1 MNMAST
7 KVRGITIELGAD
19 TTGLSKAL
27 KDVNT
32 EIGKTQK
39 ELKDVNRL
47 LKLDPKNTEL
57 LEQKQRL
64 LGDRIGETE
73 TKLEA
78 LKKAQSEMGDELK
91 KTEEGQ
97 AQYDALQREI
107 ISCEQELKNLQKQ
120 AIESNEALV
129 RISEAGEKLQN
140 VGNSVAKVG
149 DSLTR
154 NVTMPVV
161 AAGTAITKVA
171 GDFEQQMSKV
181 SAIAQAYGDDLTALE
196 DNAISLSKET
206 RFSATEI
213 AQAYEYMGMAGW
225 KTNQILEGTP
235 GILDLATAS
244 GEELATVSDIVT
256 DGLTAFGLKAE
267 DTSHFVNVLAEAARS
282 SNTNVS
288 MMGESFKYVGP
299 VAGSMGYSIDDV
311 AVALGLMANSGIKA
325 SQAGTSL
332 RNMLQRMAKPTKE
345 SQTAM
350 DELGLTLTDGNGNM
364 LSMMDI
370 LKQLRKGMSG
380 LMMPIEDF
388 NSEMQE
394 LDEAL
399 EAGELTEKKY
409 SEAVEELSRKA
420 YGAEGAEKARAAAML
435 GGARAMSALMAIAGA
450 TEEDFN
456 GLAESIQNAS
466 QTMVRTTDGAIM
478 PMDEALAQGKEIAE
492 EFNGTAAAMAGTME
506 NTTQSQMK
514 MFVNQLQALAIQLGE
529 TLLPMITK
537 VVERLG
543 EWVESFSKMS
553 PETQEMIVKLAL
565 LAAALGPILSIGG
578 RLMSGIGGI
587 MKIMP
592 QLASSIASVTGGLS
606 AGATSLG
613 AMLGPIAAVVA
624 AIGVLVAA
632 FIHLWQTNEE
642 FRNNITATWNEIKAA
657 FDNFGQGIVDRLN
670 AMGFEFE
677 DFTAVVSAL
686 WDLFC
691 ESLAPVFE
699 QTFSAIAAVLEGALD
714 ILTGIFDFW
723 VGVFTGDW
731 DLAWQGV
738 KETFEGIWE
747 AITGIFKAKINI
759 ISSGI
764 NTVIRGINAAGQGK
778 GVNIPL
784 IPMLADGGILSNGS
798 AIVGEAGPELLTM
811 ANGRAVVQPLTNNT
825 HNYAGA
831 TNNFYIQS
839 TDPEQVA
846 EEVSTVLNNQ
856 MQRLQGAW
864 A

>member
-1 MNMAST
+1 MIMAST
-7 KVRGITIELGAD
+7 RVRGITIELGAD

-39 ELKDVNRL
+39 ELKDVDRL

-64 LGDRIGETE
+64 LGERIGETE

-78 LKKAQSEMGDELK
+78 LKKAQSEMTDEFK

-97 AQYDALQREI
+97 TAYDALQREI
-107 ISCEQELKNLQKQ
+107 ISCEQELEKLQKQ
-120 AIESNEALV
+120 AIESNAALV
-129 RISEAGEKLQN
+129 SISQAGDKLQ
-140 VGNSVAKVG
+140 KVG
-149 DSLTR
+149 DSVARVGDSMTR

-181 SAIAQAYGDDLTALE
+181 SAIAQAYGDDLKSLE
-196 DNAISLSKET
+196 DNAINLSKET

-345 SQTAM
+345 SQAAM
-350 DELGLTLTDGNGNM
+350 DDLGLTLTDGNGNM

-388 NSEMQE
+388 NSEMRE

-450 TEEDFN
+450 AEEDFN

-529 TLLPMITK
+529 TLLPIISD
-537 VVERLG
+537 VVSKLG
-543 EWVESFSKMS
+543 EWVDAFSNMS
-553 PETQEMIVKLAL
+553 PEMQNMIVHAAL

-592 QLASSIASVTGGLS
+592 QLVSGLASVTGGLS
-606 AGATSLG
+606 AGATSLT
-613 AMLGPIAAVVA
+613 ALLGPIAAVVV

-632 FIHLWQTNEE
+632 FVHLWQTNEE
-642 FRNNITATWNEIKAA
+642 FRNNITATWSNIKAR
-657 FDNFGQGIVDRLN
+657 FDQFGNGIVQRLN
-670 AMGFEFE
+670 NMGFEFKNFSE
-677 DFTAVVSAL
+677 VVTAA
-686 WDLFC
+686 WNGMC
-691 ESLAPVFE
+691 QILAPVFE
-699 QTFSAIAAVLEGALD
+699 QSFKAVEAVLSGVLD
-714 ILTGIFDFW
+714 VLDGMLDFW
-723 VGVFTGDW
+723 IGAFTGDW
-731 DLAWQGV
+731 EMCWKGV
-738 KETFEGIWE
+738 KETFSGIWN
-747 AITGIFKAKINI
+747 AITGVFKSKMNI
-759 ISSGI
+759 ISSGL
-764 NTVIRGINAAGQGK
+764 NSVIRGINAAGRGQIS
-778 GVNIPL
+778 IPL
-784 IPMLADGGILSNGS
+784 IPMLADGGILSSGS

-811 ANGRAVVQPLTNNT
+811 AHGRAVVQPLTNNT
-825 HNYAGA
+825 NNYAGT

-839 TDPEQVA
+839 SDPEQVA
-846 EEVSTVLNNQ
+846 EEVSTILNNQ